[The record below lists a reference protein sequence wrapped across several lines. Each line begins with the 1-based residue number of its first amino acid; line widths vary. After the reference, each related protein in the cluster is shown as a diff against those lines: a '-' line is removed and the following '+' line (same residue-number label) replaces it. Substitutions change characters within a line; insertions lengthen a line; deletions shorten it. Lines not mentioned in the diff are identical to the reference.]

1 MNGMPGMIEQL
12 TTAMGIA
19 VLHSLWQCALI
30 GTLAALAM
38 LMLRGANKRYVVWC
52 VSLLLCAAW
61 MVLTFIGAMW
71 PQASGAGEARA
82 MGLVLPAP
90 MPGVMP
96 EARTM
101 LFEVIAWLWAG
112 GFVFFTLRFAQQ
124 WLAARRM
131 RTRGVVEAAQRWLD
145 LFDEVRTGLGV
156 SRRVGLLV
164 STRAHSPM
172 VVGWLSPVVIVPLSA
187 LTTLSPE
194 QVRLVLVHELTHIR
208 RFDHVV
214 NILQVLI
221 ETVLFYHPVVW
232 WMSHQARL
240 EREHCCDDAAVCWGG
255 DAVAFARALTE
266 LETTRTRSR
275 AVLALNHGG
284 SLMNRI
290 TRILGT
296 SDRHRLGNGSLRTLA
311 ALTAGT
317 VVAAAGIAN
326 AAMRTS
332 EPREAQIEVV
342 RTNVDSGVMTQE
354 QARRVFDEII
364 FPGSDMQ
371 IEMNTELAQVRAGID
386 RAVALGEITPEGAEA
401 KLSAMRDGMLEQLD
415 YHFYMDVLGRT
426 KSEARVQIMQ
436 KKLKAQLASG
446 RITQEQA
453 DKKLAALKR
462 MQERRVLLEAELQAT
477 PAREELTDDEFRL
490 YKEQARERLL
500 SQARLAEM
508 EQIQADLKNGEIE
521 AADDDE
527 YTRLDLSPN
536 GSTINGTPVRMI
548 EGDGIY
554 GTYEVLEDSS
564 DGVYKA
570 GDTFVVTEPLS
581 GGAIQMFD
589 GGDERE
595 GASGEGLILP
605 GVEEE
610 VLEARQKQELGVF
623 NVYKRNLAS
632 GYFKELHEEL
642 DSGHMTKDEVD
653 ERIEEALR
661 RERFVARW
669 LSIDLMYQ
677 DQVGAG
683 KLSVEE
689 ANRLLTEARKVNG
702 YFESPYG
709 SKKPMGVVE
718 DGHVIELMIE
728 PAVGL
733 GESDA
738 KAIELESE
746 VEPVQQ
752 EGKLTP
758 MDDDYWI
765 HQGIRPLEAYD
776 ESFLD
781 DC

>member
-1 MNGMPGMIEQL
+1 MNGGSGLIEQI

-19 VLHSLWQCALI
+19 VLHSLWQSALI
-30 GTLAALAM
+30 GSVAALVM
-38 LMLRGANKRYVVWC
+38 LRLRGANKRYMVWC
-52 VSLLLCAAW
+52 VSMLLCAAW
-61 MVLTFIGAMW
+61 LVLTFMGVMW
-71 PQASGAGEARA
+71 PDAGGGGVVAE
-82 MGLVLPAP
+82 MGLGRVLPSVLPASP
-90 MPGVMP
+90 QPS
-96 EARTM
+96 TM
-101 LFEVIAWLWAG
+101 LFETIAWLWAG
-112 GFVFFTLRFAQQ
+112 GFVFFAVRFVQQ
-124 WLAARRM
+124 WGAARRL
-131 RTRGVVEAAQRWLD
+131 RTRGIVGVERHWLD
-145 LFDEVRTGLGV
+145 LFEEVRAGLGV
-156 SRRVGLLV
+156 SRRVGMLV
-164 STRAHSPM
+164 STRADSPM

-187 LTTLSPE
+187 LTMLSPE
-194 QVRLVLVHELTHIR
+194 QVRLVLVHELAHIR
-208 RFDHVV
+208 RYDHVV

-240 EREHCCDDAAVCWGG
+240 EREHCCDDAAVRWGG
-255 DAVAFARALTE
+255 DAVAFVRALTE

-296 SDRHRLGNGSLRTLA
+296 GPSDHHRLGNGSLRTLA

-326 AAMRTS
+326 AAMRAS
-332 EPREAQIEVV
+332 EPREAPIEVV
-342 RTNVDSGVMTQE
+342 RANVESGVMTE
-354 QARRVFDEII
+354 MQARRIFDEII

-371 IEMNTELAQVRAGID
+371 IGMDAELEQIRAGID
-386 RAVALGEITPEGAEA
+386 RAVASGEITPDEAET
-401 KLSAMRDGMLEQLD
+401 KLSAVRDKMLEQQE
-415 YHFYMDVLGRT
+415 YHFHMDVLGRT

-436 KKLKAQLASG
+436 NQLTAAVASG
-446 RITQEQA
+446 AITQEYA
-453 DKKLAALKR
+453 DKKLAAL
-462 MQERRVLLEAELQAT
+462 MGMLERRALAEVEIQAA
-477 PAREELTDDEFRL
+477 PAREDMTDEDFES
-490 YKEQARERLL
+490 YKVEARERLL

-508 EQIQADLKNGEIE
+508 EQIQADLKNGAIE

-527 YTRLDLSPN
+527 HSRLEISPN
-536 GSTINGTPVRMI
+536 GSTINRTPVRMI

-554 GTYEVLEDSS
+554 GTYEVLEDSP

-581 GGAIQMFD
+581 GGAVRVFD
-589 GGDERE
+589 GGVEPER
-595 GASGEGLILP
+595 AADDRLILP

-610 VLEARQKQELGVF
+610 AVLDARRKQELGAF
-623 NVYKRNLAS
+623 DYYKQNLAA
-632 GYFKELHEEL
+632 GYFQELHEEL

-677 DQVGAG
+677 DQVSTG
-683 KLSVEE
+683 KLSVDE
-689 ANRLLTEARKVNG
+689 ANALLTEARKANG

-718 DGHVIELMIE
+718 AGYVLEVSSE
-728 PAVGL
+728 RVGVPSAS
-733 GESDA
+733 GQKDTGPES
-738 KAIELESE
+738 K
-746 VEPVQQ
+746 
-752 EGKLTP
+752 KLTP
-758 MDDDYWI
+758 MDEEYWI

-776 ESFLD
+776 ESFAD